1 MYFGI
6 EKTNFVFCQEIDK
19 MQTAIDSRVK
29 TVIVLPKIL
38 TPPSN
43 LQYILGMWNKG
54 TSFTKMQAVPQKSIS
69 VV

>member
-43 LQYILGMWNKG
+43 LQYILGM
-54 TSFTKMQAVPQKSIS
+54 
-69 VV
+69 